1 MVIYIIWYSI
11 YIYIYIYI
19 YKMQEAEACIT
30 IKNQSDSA

>member
-1 MVIYIIWYSI
+1 MVIYIIWYS
-11 YIYIYIYI
+11 IYIYI